1 MNGFVLDASFFFS
14 DRPIEGTFCTTPSIE
29 LEIKDLAAR
38 CRFDRFCDQGLFIE
52 DPPEESIEAVRKNA
66 LHSGDLPVLSEPDIS
81 IIALAHAR
89 GFILVSDDFAVQNC
103 AQTMGIEVRPIAQKK
118 ARVRKWKYRCSGC
131 GRYVKGPGIC
141 DVCGSE
147 IKRKI
152 K

>member
-14 DRPIEGTFCTTPSIE
+14 DRPIEGILCTTPRIE
-29 LEIKDLAAR
+29 HEIKDLAAR
-38 CRFDRFCDQGLFIE
+38 CRFDRLRDQGLFIE
-52 DPPEESIEAVRKNA
+52 DPPEESVVAVRNSA

-89 GFILVSDDFAVQNC
+89 GFTLVTDDFAAQNC
-103 AQTMGIEVRPIAQKK
+103 AQTMGIAIQPIAQKK
-118 ARVRKWKYRCSGC
+118 ASVRKWKYRCSGC

-141 DVCGSE
+141 DICGSE

>member
-14 DRPIEGTFCTTPSIE
+14 DRPIEGTIYTTPLIE
-29 LEIKDLAAR
+29 HEIKDLAAR
-38 CRFDRFCDQGLFIE
+38 CRFDRLRDAGLLIE
-52 DPPEESIEAVRKNA
+52 EPPEESVAAVRKSA
-66 LHSGDLPVLSEPDIS
+66 LQSGDLPVLSEPDIS
-81 IIALAHAR
+81 IIALAQVR
-89 GFILVSDDFAVQNC
+89 GFTLVTDDFAVQNC
-103 AQTMGIEVRPIAQKK
+103 AQTMGIAIRPIAQKK
-118 ARVRKWKYRCSGC
+118 ASVRIWKYRCSGC